1 MKALEYINSKGN
13 SEKHISIFSS
23 SSTTIKAISEVRS
36 HSAQVQQIINE
47 VRSAQKNNIEIK
59 FSLIE
64 RDSSF
69 ELNKLTVKL
78 AKEGAISHKS
88 IEYDLVPF
96 SFIKSTIRHKN
107 LKTWNGRWTSSTKG
121 STTRQFIPN
130 IDDRIAL
137 KKTFITDFYVTQLIT
152 NHGNFNCY
160 LTLFKLRNDESCDYF
175 DSNIQDSEHYIFSCP
190 KFDEIRVELKSLLMK
205 NGKSIACNLSE
216 LIKPTIFKT
225 FQKFCSNIFKI

>member
-23 SSTTIKAISEVRS
+23 SSTAIKVISEVRS

-64 RDSSF
+64 RDSNF
-69 ELNKLTVKL
+69 ELNKLIVKL
-78 AKEGAISHKS
+78 AKEGAISHRS
-88 IEYDLVPF
+88 IEYDSVPF
-96 SFIKSTIRHKN
+96 SFIKSTIRQKN

-121 STTRQFIPN
+121 STNRQFIPN

-137 KKTFITDFYVTQLIT
+137 KKTFITDFYVTQLVT

-160 LTLFKLRNDESCDYF
+160 LTRFKLRNEELC
-175 DSNIQDSEHYIFSCP
+175 DSNIQDSEHYIFSYP

-205 NGKSIACNLSE
+205 NGNSIPCNLSE